1 MSHVQNFLQKKEKGD
16 YSLLLH
22 FNEFV
27 IINIKFFLLRE
38 LLIKFV
44 IEQNVDIISWMLHLK
59 FSN

>member
-1 MSHVQNFLQKKEKGD
+1 MSHVQNFFAKKEKGD